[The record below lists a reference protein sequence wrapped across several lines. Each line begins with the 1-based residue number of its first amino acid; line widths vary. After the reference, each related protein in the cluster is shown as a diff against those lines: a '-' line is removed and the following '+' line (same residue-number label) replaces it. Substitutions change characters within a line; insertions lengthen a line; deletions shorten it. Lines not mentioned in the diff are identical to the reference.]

1 MDYASKLHPFLLFFL
16 CRMNSLC
23 RFQSNDEGSKLFAEL
38 FRTVFLIVGELY
50 GLAEIKRE
58 DAENGLAV
66 HLVSA
71 RFKIDVTVKS
81 HENIDE
87 FVNIVDLFELDIE
100 CHGFFLSEI
109 HISFPIEGYC
119 NHYI

>member
-87 FVNIVDLFELDIE
+87 LVNVVDFFELNIE
-100 CHGFFLSEI
+100 CHD
-109 HISFPIEGYC
+109 SFPFRNKYFLALEGYR
-119 NHYI
+119 NYYI